1 MHAQHRRYPL
11 LALLSVFAVLL
22 AGWNCALFSQLSGIP
37 ITLNNVTPH
46 QARVAQLH
54 SLQMPQGL
62 HPGDRVDFARQSTTT
77 RMDLLASL
85 NMLNIRQGHAL
96 PLVITREDGRSNRIR
111 VSTRRLD
118 ADPAMRVVSFLGIA
132 WSILSCLIILVTLWR
147 GRDRAAWGILVWAM
161 AFQIG
166 IAFDVAP
173 TSDQLGF
180 ALDFLAQLSYLV
192 ARAGFFVMAFAI
204 AGPAL
209 SAANRRRFVYA
220 FLAALLV
227 GYAYELCY
235 VILFVYGAVLIP
247 PITSLVWDLPYVIA
261 SLLLLSGFHNAQP
274 AWKPRLRWMFWSAVI
289 IVIGIL
295 LSNAPLL
302 GYPYS
307 NVVEVLAYFLGFC
320 GLLYSVLRHRVVD
333 MSFVV
338 NRAIVYSATLTV
350 VIGIF
355 ILLESFLEKLALSEK
370 ESLALELAV
379 PLIIG
384 FTLEALRKRLE
395 KFSERILFR
404 QKFRNENALRAFA
417 RQCAYIENP
426 DHLLEQTLR
435 ELTTHTNTA
444 AAAFYWREQ
453 DTYRRIAASRATPY
467 PATASIDDRAF
478 VALRSDRSE
487 TDLENLCSDLG
498 GDGLLLPM
506 TVRGD
511 LLGAIVLANRPGE
524 HFPPDERELLAH
536 LVHEVGS
543 ALHALHARENA
554 RFVSAVA
561 EGRLIGE
568 ELAAKARL
576 LNQSG

>member
-1 MHAQHRRYPL
+1 MHAQHRSYPL

-22 AGWNCALFSQLSGIP
+22 AGWNCILFSRLSGIP
-37 ITLNNVTPH
+37 MTLSDITPH
-46 QARVAQLH
+46 QARVARLH
-54 SLQMPQGL
+54 SLPMPTGL
-62 HPGDRVDFARQSTTT
+62 HPGDRVEFARQSTAT

-85 NMLNIRQGHAL
+85 NMLNIRQGHPL
-96 PLVITREDGRSNRIR
+96 PLVVTRADGSSSRIP
-111 VSTRRLD
+111 VSTRSLG
-118 ADPAMRVVSFLGIA
+118 ADPAMRSVSYLGIA
-132 WSILSCLIILVTLWR
+132 WSILSCLIILITLWR
-147 GRDRAAWGILVWAM
+147 GRDRAAWGILLWAM
-161 AFQIG
+161 AFQVG

-180 ALDFLAQLSYLV
+180 ALDFVAQISYLV
-192 ARAGFFVMAFAI
+192 ARIGFFVMAFAI

-209 SAANRRRFVYA
+209 SAINRRRFVSA
-220 FLAALLV
+220 FVAALLI

-235 VILFVYGAVLIP
+235 VMLFVYGTVLIP
-247 PITSLVWDLPYVIA
+247 PITSLLWDLPYVIA
-261 SLLLLSGFHNAQP
+261 SLLLLSGFHNAEP
-274 AWKPRLRWMFWSAVI
+274 AGKPRLRWMFWSAVI
-289 IVIGIL
+289 IVLGIL

-307 NVVEVLAYFLGFC
+307 NLVEVLAYFLGFC

-333 MSFVV
+333 MSFVI

-384 FTLEALRKRLE
+384 FSLEAIRKRLE

-435 ELTTHTNTA
+435 ELTTHANTP
-444 AAAFYWREQ
+444 AAAFYWQER
-453 DTYRRIAASRATPY
+453 DSYRRIAARGTTQY
-467 PATASIDDRAF
+467 PAMASIDDRAF
-478 VALRSDRSE
+478 VALRSERSE

-498 GDGLLLPM
+498 RDGLLLPM

-511 LLGAIVLANRPGE
+511 LLGAIMLANRPGE

-561 EGRLIGE
+561 DGRLTGE
-568 ELAAKARL
+568 ELEVRARI
-576 LNQSG
+576 LNQSN